1 MSIQLKQHGLRDVKD
16 QEILAKIRQLNPQEL
31 TEVMDFIDFLI
42 MRQPKRLPLVQ
53 LMSETSGPETE
64 LVELRR
70 RLAKISGK
78 MSDTVREI
86 RDERG

>member
-1 MSIQLKQHGLRDVKD
+1 MSPQQYLA
-16 QEILAKIRQLNPQEL
+16 EIIAKL
-31 TEVMDFIDFLI
+31 VFLI
-42 MRQPKRLPLVQ
+42 TRQPKRLPLVQ
-53 LMSETSGPETE
+53 LMSETSRPEVE
-64 LVELRR
+64 LAELRR